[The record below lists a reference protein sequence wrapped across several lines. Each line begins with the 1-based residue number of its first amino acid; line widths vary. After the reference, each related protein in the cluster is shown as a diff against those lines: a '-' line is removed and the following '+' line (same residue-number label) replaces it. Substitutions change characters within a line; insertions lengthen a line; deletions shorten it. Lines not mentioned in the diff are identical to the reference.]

1 MGGVQLNGTSPF
13 STTRSAIDTE
23 EKVGPK
29 LPSLKPKEQH
39 HNPMERYF
47 LYEVVSS
54 SRVTVGEIIF
64 EIEEMMGKGIV
75 FIIMSNKKI

>member
-1 MGGVQLNGTSPF
+1 M
-13 STTRSAIDTE
+13 DTE

-29 LPSLKPKEQH
+29 LQSLKPKEQH

-54 SRVTVGEIIF
+54 SRVTAGEIIF
-64 EIEEMMGKGIV
+64 EREEMMGKGIV
-75 FIIMSNKKI
+75 FIMSNKKI